1 MEPALALKIINS
13 GKTPQITNWIP
24 LGDTDTLPI
33 RLYTSFFIHPIKS
46 RQEEYESCI
55 LGNSFLEQ
63 HIFVETDEAENW
75 IRTNA
80 PKAVIYRTTTT
91 PVFQNFFDAGENSY
105 INIVA
110 NADILFNETIFR
122 TQCAL
127 LDKVVLCLGKWDVI
141 EKDVIIPYTYVGSQD
156 VWIWKGILVVPRV
169 FNFKMGIPGCDN
181 RIAAELNAAGY
192 KIANVMADIVA
203 IHKHATEIRSSP
215 KEAVSPPYAAV
226 VPTFLTVSIPRSV
239 NLYSVPFRY
248 VDTILHV
255 GYPMTQLQDEFK
267 KYCRNY
273 IFLHRD
279 SPNLNSKVIAAF
291 SNNTP
296 NIVFCQ
302 LQAAG
307 ILGIEVI
314 KTMRQ
319 NKTYMINWTGD
330 ARRPIPS
337 WYKEYAPFFDITL
350 FSNETDVQEMRSLGF
365 RSAFWNIGFETK
377 LYDPLAPA
385 YLNHDIVFMG
395 NNYPEAFPLSSLR
408 SDMVNKLKTEFGS
421 SFHVFGNGWG
431 TTCTNEQQ
439 ESCIYRGSK
448 IAISLSHYD
457 LERYFSDRMLRIM
470 GCSTL
475 CLTKWYPGIEKDF
488 TDGVD
493 VVVWRDIPDLIAKIH
508 YYLKNPKER
517 FIIARGG
524 FLRVTLE
531 HTWSIRMGQ
540 LQYVIDEYPQRIP
553 VPKKFK
559 LIKFLRS

>member
-1 MEPALALKIINS
+1 MDPDTALKIINS
-13 GKTPQITNWIP
+13 REPLKITNWIP
-24 LGDTDTLPI
+24 LEDTDALPI

-46 RQEEYESCI
+46 RQEEYESCV

-75 IRTNA
+75 IRTNV
-80 PKAVIYRTTTT
+80 PKAVVYRTATT
-91 PVFQNFFDAGENSY
+91 PVFQNFFDAGENGY
-105 INIVA
+105 INVVA

-122 TQCAL
+122 TQWTL
-127 LDKVVLCLGKWDVI
+127 LDKVVLCLGKWNVAANDL
-141 EKDVIIPYTYVGSQD
+141 IIPYTDIASQD
-156 VWIWKGILVVPRV
+156 IWIWKGILDVPRV
-169 FNFKMGIPGCDN
+169 FKMGTRGCDN
-181 RIAAELNAAGY
+181 RIAAELNDAGY
-192 KIANVMADIVA
+192 KIANVMTDIVA
-203 IHKHATEIRSSP
+203 IHKHATEIRSHP
-215 KEAVSPPYAAV
+215 KESVPPPYATLG
-226 VPTFLTVSIPRSV
+226 PTFFTVSIPRSV
-239 NLYSVPFRY
+239 NLYSIPFRY
-248 VDTILHV
+248 VDTILHI
-255 GYPMTQLQDEFK
+255 GYPMTELQDEFK
-267 KYCRNY
+267 KYCKNY

-279 SPNLNSKVIAAF
+279 SPSLNLRAISAF
-291 SNNTP
+291 SNNKP
-296 NIVFCQ
+296 SIVFCQ
-302 LQAAG
+302 LQAGG
-307 ILGIEVI
+307 IIDIEVI
-314 KTMRQ
+314 KTMRY
-319 NKTYMINWTGD
+319 NKAYVINWTGD

-377 LYDPLAPA
+377 LYDPLATA

-395 NNYPEAFPLSSLR
+395 NNYPGAFPLSPLR

-431 TTCTNEQQ
+431 TTSTTEIQ
-439 ESCIYRGSK
+439 ESTIYRGSK
-448 IAISLSHYD
+448 MAISLSHYD

-493 VVVWRDIPDLIAKIH
+493 VVVWRDVPELIAKIH

-531 HTWSIRMGQ
+531 HTWRTRIGQ
-540 LQYVIDEYPQRIP
+540 LQDIIENNPKTSVTA
-553 VPKKFK
+553 PKKIRLF
-559 LIKFLRS
+559 KFLRT